1 MKEFLKNPHKSIFE
15 HKICIENARLK
26 EKIRAMTIQYNQTYG
41 INETRMGIDMAI
53 QTKSYLKLAPYAM
66 DELFKLGALNDPLW
80 NKSTHGQGETLDFK
94 LYEWAFPPCLGPKPH
109 GFVSEAS
116 RAKGVIPMATS
127 DFVEALFNADRWRD
141 MFGGMIGRCT
151 TKVIS
156 NGARGSRNGALLL
169 MKAEIQVISS
179 FVPVRVLNFIRYVN
193 KHAEGLWVVV
203 DYSVDFGTDGRL
215 TRRCPS
221 GCILQSIPN
230 GFTKVTWIEH
240 TEYDEQLIHENYRG
254 LIRSGVGFGAQRWV
268 SALLGQC
275 KCIAPNLFEST
286 TRCLRSLAQ
295 RMRRMFCA
303 TVCLTSWERWNLV
316 ANVPGRP
323 RIMAR
328 MYNDFQGVS
337 GVVMS
342 ATHSVWIAA
351 NHRHLFEMMLI
362 KDLRSVWDVLCHTI
376 ATRDMY
382 SFPLSQDEANF
393 NCVSILDSN
402 TLQAGVNQPL
412 KVLQEASSDTTGS
425 LIVYAIVDTPTVAL
439 VMHGGD
445 SSRVGLLPIGLSI
458 VPYHGESGESGSMV
472 TVGFHRLLRNQV
484 LSNITMQNINTLNR
498 LVAETVQGLKMLVDP
513 LNEEGM

>member
-1 MKEFLKNPHKSIFE
+1 MKEVLNKSIFE
-15 HKICIENARLK
+15 HKICIENAQLK
-26 EKIRAMTIQYNQTYG
+26 EKIRAMTIQYNQSYG
-41 INETRMGIDMAI
+41 LNETRMGIDMAI

-127 DFVEALFNADRWRD
+127 DFVEALFNVDRWRD

-193 KHAEGLWVVV
+193 KHSEGLWAVV
-203 DYSVDFGTDGRL
+203 DYSVDFGTDRRL

-221 GCILQSIPN
+221 GCILQSMPN

-295 RMRRMFCA
+295 RMRRVFCA

-376 ATRDMY
+376 ATRTCIT
-382 SFPLSQDEANF
+382 P
-393 NCVSILDSN
+393 
-402 TLQAGVNQPL
+402 QAGVNQSL
-412 KVLQEASSDTTGS
+412 MVLQEASSDTTGS

-484 LSNITMQNINTLNR
+484 ISNITVENINTLNR
-498 LVAETVQGLKMLVDP
+498 LVAQTVQGLKMLVDP